1 MHQRW
6 FVDAP
11 VVVLG
16 DTQPSGVYV
25 LRLHVQQPL
34 VVACGRFKGG
44 QPLLF
49 PSGDY
54 VYVGSALGVRGSSTL
69 ANRLLRHATR
79 AADRPP
85 QPLRATLVAHGDALG
100 LGDNRA
106 LPRRPKKLFWHVD
119 YVLNELTVELRQIL
133 ALRTTRPLETT
144 LAQLFEADPH
154 TFIVESGLGAQDNPG
169 HTHLLG
175 VEADEAWW
183 AGLVERLQ
191 RVLEAD

>member
-1 MHQRW
+1 MHQKL

-49 PSGDY
+49 PPGDY

-85 QPLRATLVAHGDALG
+85 QPLRATLVKHGDALG
-100 LGDNRA
+100 LGDNCA
-106 LPRRPKKLFWHVD
+106 LPLRPKKLFWHVD
-119 YVLNELTVELRQIL
+119 YVLNELTVELRQIF
-133 ALRTTRPLETT
+133 ALRTTRPLEKT
-144 LAQLFEADPH
+144 LAQFFEADPA
-154 TFIVESGLGAQDNPG
+154 TFIVESGIGAQDHPG
-169 HTHLLG
+169 HTHLLR
-175 VEADEAWW
+175 VQADEAWW
-183 AGLVERLQ
+183 AGLPAKLRHVITP
-191 RVLEAD
+191 A